1 MGNYK
6 YDNPDDAYK
15 EAQRRIKK
23 ETAKAATV
31 LYLNGLG
38 LTSVPPEIGEMTWL
52 KTLYLNENQLTAIPT
67 EIGHLTELTVLNF
80 SRNQLIVITP
90 EIERLTELT
99 LLNLSENQ
107 LKDIPLEFSQ
117 LKKLNNLWLHKNDD
131 LPLPPEIVDQVNNPQ
146 AIIGY
151 VQALDRIRKA
161 EDEGATELN
170 LSFLSLTAIPLEIFQ
185 LKGLT
190 NLQLQRNQLSDLPLE
205 IGQLTMLT
213 ELHLN
218 QNQLKEIPAEIG
230 KLKSLKKLFL
240 WDNKLTKF
248 TPEIGQLTKLVT
260 LEIGRNELSVIPS
273 EIGQLEALRR
283 LTLHINQL
291 TDIAPEITRLK
302 KLETL
307 WLENNPELSI
317 PPEILMQRNNAQ
329 AILDYLSEQQEAPAR
344 PLNEAK
350 LIIVGQGG
358 VGKTSLV
365 KRLLGQEFDEA
376 ENQTEGI
383 NIENWSLEA
392 NRPQQGVVP
401 IALNIW
407 DFGGQEIMHAT
418 HQFFLTKRS
427 LYLLVLD
434 ARQGEDEGR
443 VEYWLA
449 LINSFAPNAPVLIVI
464 NKSDQHHLDIN
475 RRGLQEKYPA
485 IKGFIR
491 TSARSGKGI
500 EQLKTEIANLLAT
513 MEHVDTAFPAS
524 WMQVKTD
531 LVTMQAQR
539 HFLPY
544 DEYEDLCRQHGIAE
558 ESSQTT
564 LVRFLHDLGIVLNFT
579 DDDLVRD
586 TSVLNP
592 NWVTGGIYALLN
604 SEQLQQKQGI
614 LVRNQVRD
622 LLSNADYPSQQ
633 RRFLLDMMTKFEL
646 AFGLPGGQTLL
657 IPDLISKEQPDFEWD
672 DANALQFAY
681 QYSVLPRSI
690 LHRFM
695 VRQHQRVDEKIRWRT
710 GVMLHHDGFTALVK
724 ADIKA
729 ATIRISILGDGDR
742 RQFLYSLR
750 LEFAGIH
757 NTIQGTKPREVV
769 PIPGHPDAQPIGYD
783 FLEDLEAKKIDVIP
797 HPGKDGEVIL
807 LGVQELLNG
816 ISTSAMREAGLPNKR
831 DILAVLK
838 AGFDEKEFIELL
850 FDLSIRPGEL
860 AGDELDARMVSLV
873 GYVERHGRF
882 QDLVTA
888 IVNKRP
894 HLFNESRRL

>member
-1 MGNYK
+1 MTEI
-6 YDNPDDAYK
+6 P
-15 EAQRRIKK
+15 
-23 ETAKAATV
+23 
-31 LYLNGLG
+31 LN
-38 LTSVPPEIGEMTWL
+38 IG
-52 KTLYLNENQLTAIPT
+52 QLTALRELRVNHNHLEEIPS
-67 EIGHLTELTVLNF
+67 EIGRLKRLRHLTF
-80 SRNQLIVITP
+80 F
-90 EIERLTELT
+90 
-99 LLNLSENQ
+99 ENK
-107 LKDIPLEFSQ
+107 LKF
-117 LKKLNNLWLHKNDD
+117 
-131 LPLPPEIVDQVNNPQ
+131 V
-146 AIIGY
+146 
-151 VQALDRIRKA
+151 
-161 EDEGATELN
+161 
-170 LSFLSLTAIPLEIFQ
+170 
-185 LKGLT
+185 
-190 NLQLQRNQLSDLPLE
+190 PLE
-205 IGQLTMLT
+205 IGQLISLELLSFSSNQIKAIPSELGQLVNLKELWFQNNLITVIPPEIGNLSRLIK
-213 ELHLN
+213 LHLDS
-218 QNQLKEIPAEIG
+218 NQLTNVP
-230 KLKSLKKLFL
+230 L
-240 WDNKLTKF
+240 
-248 TPEIGQLTKLVT
+248 EIGQLL
-260 LEIGRNELSVIPS
+260 N
-273 EIGQLEALRR
+273 LRR
-283 LTLHINQL
+283 LNLNGNPNL
-291 TDIAPEITRLK
+291 T
-302 KLETL
+302 
-307 WLENNPELSI
+307 I
-317 PPEILMQRNNAQ
+317 PPEIVAKQDNAQ
-329 AILDYLSEQQEAPAR
+329 VILDYLRGQQEAPAR

-350 LIIVGQGG
+350 LILVGQGG

-365 KRLLGQEFDEA
+365 KRLLGQGFDEA

-383 NIENWSLEA
+383 NIKTWSLEVS
-392 NRPQQGVVP
+392 RPQQGVVP
-401 IALNIW
+401 VALNIW

-449 LINSFAPNAPVLIVI
+449 LINSFAPDAPVLIVI

-491 TSARSGKGI
+491 TSARSGQGI

-524 WMQVKTD
+524 WMRVKTD

-579 DDDLVRD
+579 DDDRVRD

-604 SEQLQQKQGI
+604 SEPLQQKQGI
-614 LVRNQVRD
+614 LVRNQVRE
-622 LLSNADYPSQQ
+622 LLSGVEYPSQQ

-657 IPDLISKEQPDFEWD
+657 IPDLITKEQPDFEWD
-672 DANALQFAY
+672 DANAPQFAY

-695 VRQHQRVDEKIRWRT
+695 VRQHQRVDPVIRWRT

-729 ATIRISILGDGDR
+729 ATIRISIIGEGDR

-757 NTIQGTKPREVV
+757 DTIQGTKPREVV

-797 HPGKDGEVIL
+797 YPGKDGEVIL
-807 LGVQELLNG
+807 LDVQELLNG
-816 ISTSAMREAGLPNKR
+816 VSTSAMREAGLPNKR
-831 DILAVLK
+831 DILSALK
-838 AGFDEKEFIELL
+838 SGFDEKEFIELL

-888 IVNKRP
+888 IASKRP
-894 HLFNESRRL
+894 YLFHESRRL